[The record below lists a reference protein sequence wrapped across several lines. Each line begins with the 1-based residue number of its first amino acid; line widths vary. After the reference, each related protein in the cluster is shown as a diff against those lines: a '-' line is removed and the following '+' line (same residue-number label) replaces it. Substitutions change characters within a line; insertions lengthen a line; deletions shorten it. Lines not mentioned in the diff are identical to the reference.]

1 MYNNIFALSS
11 FGGNVDE
18 SINNGSGPYVFRLND
33 HVYHSIGFL
42 LPPDG
47 RTPKYAQFYMY
58 DGQEA
63 VEHRLQFPH
72 TRNTLDP
79 DIVDLLLQ
87 MLNRDNVLIG
97 IFKQVRER
105 YHISEQILVRLR
117 LLERRTSDGR
127 FVNLPSGND
136 YEFAGL
142 AVVQNLTNPRDILVE
157 YKTTGLE
164 RITEIHPCF
173 MSLQYPL
180 LFPHGEDGYRLGIKH
195 RQVPS
200 SDQDNQKT
208 VSMREFQAFRL
219 QFRIGKGHTLLLDGR
234 PLLQYVVDAWCCI
247 ERSRLKWVERHQSI
261 IRSNLYRNIVD
272 SVSHGDTLAAEVG
285 KRVVLPS
292 SFTGGFRYMQQN
304 FHDSLA
310 LCKEYGHPNLFV
322 TFICNP
328 KWVEIQRSVSSAGCG
343 DASVRP
349 DLVACVFKIKLDAMM
364 SDFMKKNVVG
374 RVVASFDSIIAY
386 VFHVLHKHVVPY
398 NRGLLVKYQAH
409 INMDRC
415 NRLQSIKYLFKYIGK
430 GPDKVTAVMERA
442 DGASIVTGTSTST
455 LREKQLDEV
464 KNYLSYRYVSSVEA
478 CWRIFEFSIHHRQLY
493 VQRLFFHLEDEQEVR
508 FRDDDSLPQILGR
521 IRPDGTIFVQWLL
534 NNRRDES
541 GHDLIFVRY
550 PTRYRWD
557 NAGKFWARHKQNIDV
572 VG

>member
-1 MYNNIFALSS
+1 MEGPSQKRGRLRLPITDELIEARQLYKQRCNRLQRGRGNIVAGPPTPPAACPPALLINRPCEGSAAETPRQRGHIDKKKREFAAANAKLDIGDHDQVCAYCGALVWEEEFTGRHVGPGPRAYSICCSKGKVLLPLLRPTPPELAQLFTGTRRREVKFHSNSRMYNNIFALSS
-11 FGGNVDE
+11 FGGNIDE

-33 HVYHSIGFL
+33 HVYHSIGYL

-72 TRNTLDP
+72 TGNTLDP

-117 LLERRTSDGR
+117 LLERRTSDGH

-164 RITEIHPCF
+164 RITEIHPYF

-234 PLLQYVVDAWCCI
+234 LLLQYIVAAWCCI
-247 ERSRLKWVERHQSI
+247 EHSRLKWVEMHQSI
-261 IRSNLYRNIVD
+261 ICFDLYKNIVD

-304 FHDSLA
+304 F
-310 LCKEYGHPNLFV
+310 
-322 TFICNP
+322 
-328 KWVEIQRSVSSAGCG
+328 
-343 DASVRP
+343 
-349 DLVACVFKIKLDAMM
+349 
-364 SDFMKKNVVG
+364 
-374 RVVASFDSIIAY
+374 
-386 VFHVLHKHVVPY
+386 
-398 NRGLLVKYQAH
+398 
-409 INMDRC
+409 
-415 NRLQSIKYLFKYIGK
+415 
-430 GPDKVTAVMERA
+430 
-442 DGASIVTGTSTST
+442 
-455 LREKQLDEV
+455 
-464 KNYLSYRYVSSVEA
+464 
-478 CWRIFEFSIHHRQLY
+478 
-493 VQRLFFHLEDEQEVR
+493 
-508 FRDDDSLPQILGR
+508 
-521 IRPDGTIFVQWLL
+521 
-534 NNRRDES
+534 
-541 GHDLIFVRY
+541 
-550 PTRYRWD
+550 
-557 NAGKFWARHKQNIDV
+557 
-572 VG
+572 